1 VSRFSRISQP
11 ADQPPSAVITSARR
25 FIAGKPADES
35 RDFRLGHSSC
45 SGRPRTSCAIPHSLR
60 GAAADE
66 LICGDLS
73 SRYRPMIGRSEC
85 RASCPRHRPR
95 RDRLSP
101 PSCICLVV
109 APQRGPTTVPLMT
122 AKSRLEPP
130 DAALDAQC
138 PRCVCYAPAGRAT
151 EHGRGAKPDAGERQ
165 QRPCAN
171 HPREEFDNRLH
182 LESPRKPRWFRHLH
196 GPFRPFVAST
206 LDEMAEQTQGRWTSV
221 AGLGGPVDRVDPQRG
236 NASTHFADQ
245 WHCRAAVWRDDD

>member
-1 VSRFSRISQP
+1 MRAAISSDLAIRVAAACP
-11 ADQPPSAVITSARR
+11 GP
-25 FIAGKPADES
+25 
-35 RDFRLGHSSC
+35 
-45 SGRPRTSCAIPHSLR
+45 SCAIPHSLR
-60 GAAADE
+60 GQTGRRE
-66 LICGDLS
+66 LFCGDLS
-73 SRYRPMIGRSEC
+73 SRYRPMIGGSEC